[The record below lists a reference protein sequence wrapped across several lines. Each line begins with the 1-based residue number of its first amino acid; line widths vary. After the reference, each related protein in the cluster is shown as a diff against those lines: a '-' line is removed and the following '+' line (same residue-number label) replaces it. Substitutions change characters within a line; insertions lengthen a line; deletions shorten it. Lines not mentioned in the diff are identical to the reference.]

1 MGAAMTTTGPV
12 YDFRSDIV
20 GGLAPSRMYSM
31 HPAILLAVLLIALAG
46 ITSVSRAESLE
57 TIPLS
62 HRMAEDLLPILQP
75 LLPPGSVLTGTGN
88 VLLVRTDPATL
99 EQLRATVAQ
108 LDRAPRQLLISVGQ
122 SSGVDAG
129 GTSVRGSGTVGSGD
143 VQVGINQ
150 PPQATAGAQAAVRS
164 GSTRDSLRTVASVRA
179 LEGFET
185 YISVGQSR
193 PYTSTSVIS
202 GGGWR
207 PPTVVQTTGFQDV
220 QSGFFATPRVNGD
233 RVTLVISSQQQRL
246 TGGGRQ
252 SQVATASATTTV
264 SGRLGEWIEI
274 GGSSGQSDG
283 RTTGLVT
290 WGTRTES
297 TQYSAWVK
305 VDEVQ

>member
-1 MGAAMTTTGPV
+1 MA
-12 YDFRSDIV
+12 
-20 GGLAPSRMYSM
+20 
-31 HPAILLAVLLIALAG
+31 
-46 ITSVSRAESLE
+46 RAESLE
-57 TIPLS
+57 VIQLQ

-99 EQLRATVAQ
+99 DQLRATVAQ

-122 SSGVDAG
+122 SSGVAAA
-129 GTSVRGSGTVGSGD
+129 GTSVRGAGTVGSGD
-143 VQVGINQ
+143 VQVGINR
-150 PPQATAGAQAAVRS
+150 PPQDDDRRTGRRAQRQQQRQPAQRS
-164 GSTRDSLRTVASVRA
+164 SVRA

-233 RVTLVISSQQQRL
+233 RVTLVISSQQQQL

-252 SQVATASATTTV
+252 QQVATASATTTV

-274 GGSSGQSDG
+274 GGSSSQSDG
-283 RTTGLVT
+283 RTSGLVT

>member
-1 MGAAMTTTGPV
+1 MK
-12 YDFRSDIV
+12 
-20 GGLAPSRMYSM
+20 PSTPTSLR
-31 HPAILLAVLLIALAG
+31 PAFLLAALLFALAG
-46 ITSVSRAESLE
+46 IASVSRAESLE
-57 TIPLS
+57 TIPLQ
-62 HRMAEDLLPILQP
+62 HRTAEDLMPILQP
-75 LLPPGSVLTGTGN
+75 LLPQGAVMTGTGN
-88 VLLVRTDPATL
+88 VLLVRADAATL
-99 EQLRATVAQ
+99 GRMREAVAS

-143 VQVGINQ
+143 VQVGINR
-150 PPQATAGAQAAVRS
+150 PPQATSGAQVVARS
-164 GSTRDSLRTVASVRA
+164 GSTRDSLRNVASVRA

-233 RVTLVISSQQQRL
+233 RVTLVISSQQQQL

-252 SQVATASATTTV
+252 QQVTTGSATTTV
-264 SGRLGEWIEI
+264 SGRLGEWMEI
-274 GGSSGQSDG
+274 GGSSSQSDG
-283 RTTGLVT
+283 RTSGLVT
-290 WGTRTES
+290 WGTRTGS

>member
-1 MGAAMTTTGPV
+1 MPTCTSPEPTVPEPRTAVPPAATSLDWPTLISSCRGA
-12 YDFRSDIV
+12 RS
-20 GGLAPSRMYSM
+20 SC
-31 HPAILLAVLLIALAG
+31 
-46 ITSVSRAESLE
+46 
-57 TIPLS
+57 
-62 HRMAEDLLPILQP
+62 
-75 LLPPGSVLTGTGN
+75 
-88 VLLVRTDPATL
+88 
-99 EQLRATVAQ
+99 ATVA
-108 LDRAPRQLLISVGQ
+108 
-122 SSGVDAG
+122 
-129 GTSVRGSGTVGSGD
+129 
-143 VQVGINQ
+143 
-150 PPQATAGAQAAVRS
+150 RS
-164 GSTRDSLRTVASVRA
+164 GSTSDSLRNVASVRA

-252 SQVATASATTTV
+252 SQVATATATTTV

-274 GGSSGQSDG
+274 GGSSSQSDG

-305 VDEVQ
+305 VDEVR

>member
-1 MGAAMTTTGPV
+1 MK
-12 YDFRSDIV
+12 
-20 GGLAPSRMYSM
+20 PSTPHTVRLRY
-31 HPAILLAVLLIALAG
+31 LIAALLFALSG
-46 ITSVSRAESLE
+46 VASVSRSESLE
-57 TIPLS
+57 VIQLQ

-75 LLPPGSVLTGTGN
+75 LLPPGSVLTGTGDM
-88 VLLVRTDPATL
+88 LLVRTDPATFD
-99 EQLRATVAQ
+99 QLRATVQQ

-122 SSGVDAG
+122 ASGVDTA

-143 VQVGINQ
+143 VRVGVNQ
-150 PPQATAGAQAAVRS
+150 PPQDTAGARVVVRS
-164 GSTRDSLRTVASVRA
+164 GSNSDSLRNVSSVRA

-220 QSGFFATPRVNGD
+220 QTGFFATPRVNGD

-246 TGGGRQ
+246 TGGGGRQ
-252 SQVATASATTTV
+252 QPVATASATTTV

-274 GGSSGQSDG
+274 GGSNNQSDG
-283 RTTGLVT
+283 RSSGLVT

-305 VDEVQ
+305 VDEVE

>member
-1 MGAAMTTTGPV
+1 MSHGAPARLV
-12 YDFRSDIV
+12 
-20 GGLAPSRMYSM
+20 
-31 HPAILLAVLLIALAG
+31 HPAILLAVLLFALAG
-46 ITSVSRAESLE
+46 ITSVARAESLE
-57 TIPLS
+57 VIQLQ

-99 EQLRATVAQ
+99 DQLRATVAQ

-122 SSGVDAG
+122 SSGVAAG

-150 PPQATAGAQAAVRS
+150 PPQATTGAQVVARS
-164 GSTRDSLRTVASVRA
+164 GSTSDSLRNVASVRA

-220 QSGFFATPRVNGD
+220 QSGFFATPRINGD
-233 RVTLVISSQQQRL
+233 RVTLVISSQQQQL

-252 SQVATASATTTV
+252 QQVTTGSATTTV

-283 RTTGLVT
+283 RTSGLVT

-305 VDEVQ
+305 VEEVQ

>member
-1 MGAAMTTTGPV
+1 MKPSALRTV
-12 YDFRSDIV
+12 R
-20 GGLAPSRMYSM
+20 LAF
-31 HPAILLAVLLIALAG
+31 LLAALLFALTGIA
-46 ITSVSRAESLE
+46 SVSRAESLE
-57 TIPLS
+57 VIQLQ
-62 HRMAEDLLPILQP
+62 HRLAEDLLPILQP
-75 LLPPGSVLTGTGN
+75 LLPPGSVLTGTGD

-99 EQLRATVAQ
+99 DQLRATVAQ

-122 SSGVDAG
+122 ASGVDAA
-129 GTSVRGSGTVGSGD
+129 GTSVRGSGTVSSGD
-143 VQVGINQ
+143 VQVGINR
-150 PPQATAGAQAAVRS
+150 PPQDTAGAQVAVRS
-164 GSTRDSLRTVASVRA
+164 GSNSDSLRNVSSVRA

-207 PPTVVQTTGFQDV
+207 TPTVVQTTGFQDV
-220 QSGFFATPRVNGD
+220 QSGFFATPRVSGD

-252 SQVATASATTTV
+252 PPVATASATTTV

-274 GGSSGQSDG
+274 GGSSSQSDG
-283 RTTGLVT
+283 RSSGLVT

-297 TQYSAWVK
+297 AQYSAWVK

>member
-1 MGAAMTTTGPV
+1 MNTG
-12 YDFRSDIV
+12 R
-20 GGLAPSRMYSM
+20 L
-31 HPAILLAVLLIALAG
+31 PAVRAALAALLFALAAVAP
-46 ITSVSRAESLE
+46 VSRADSLE

-62 HRMAEDLLPILQP
+62 HRTAEDLLPLLRP
-75 LLPPGSVLTGTGN
+75 LLPPGSALTGTGN

-99 EQLRATVAQ
+99 VQLRATVNQ

-122 SSGVDAG
+122 SSGNESGDR
-129 GTSVRGSGTVGSGD
+129 SVRGAGTVVSGD
-143 VQVGINQ
+143 VQVGVNR
-150 PPQATAGAQAAVRS
+150 PPQSTTGAEVVVRS
-164 GSTRDSLRTVASVRA
+164 GSGTDHVRNVSSVRA

-207 PPTVVQTTGFQDV
+207 PPVVTQTTGFQDV

-233 RVTLVISSQQQRL
+233 RVTLVISAQQQQL

-252 SQVATASATTTV
+252 QQVSTGSATTTV

-274 GGSSGQSDG
+274 GGSNSQSDG
-283 RTTGLVT
+283 RNSGLLT

-297 TQYSAWVK
+297 ARYSAWVR
-305 VDEVQ
+305 VEEVR

>member
-1 MGAAMTTTGPV
+1 L
-12 YDFRSDIV
+12 R
-20 GGLAPSRMYSM
+20 
-31 HPAILLAVLLIALAG
+31 PAFLLAALLFAVAG
-46 ITSVSRAESLE
+46 IASVSRAESLE
-57 TIPLS
+57 VIQLQ

-75 LLPPGSVLTGTGN
+75 LLPPGSVLTGTGD

-99 EQLRATVAQ
+99 DQLRATVLQ

-150 PPQATAGAQAAVRS
+150 PPQPTAGAQAVVRS

-185 YISVGQSR
+185 YVSVGQSR
-193 PYTSTSVIS
+193 PFTSTSVVS

-207 PPTVVQTTGFQDV
+207 LPTVVQTTGFQDV

-252 SQVATASATTTV
+252 SQVATATATTTV

-305 VDEVQ
+305 VEEVQ

>member
-1 MGAAMTTTGPV
+1 LFALTG
-12 YDFRSDIV
+12 
-20 GGLAPSRMYSM
+20 
-31 HPAILLAVLLIALAG
+31 IA
-46 ITSVSRAESLE
+46 SVARAESLE
-57 TIPLS
+57 VIQLQ

-75 LLPPGSVLTGTGN
+75 LLPPGSVLTGTGD

-99 EQLRATVAQ
+99 DQLRATVLQ

-122 SSGVDAG
+122 ASGVESA
-129 GTSVRGSGTVGSGD
+129 GTSVRSAGTVGSGD
-143 VQVGINQ
+143 VQVGINR
-150 PPQATAGAQAAVRS
+150 PPQDTAGAQVVVRS
-164 GSTRDSLRTVASVRA
+164 GSNSDSLRNVSSVRA

-207 PPTVVQTTGFQDV
+207 TPTVVQTTGFQDV

-246 TGGGRQ
+246 TGDGRQ
-252 SQVATASATTTV
+252 QQVATASATTIV

-283 RTTGLVT
+283 QSSGLVT